1 MNDPVVESVESN
13 VARTDGRKAD
23 GGVNA
28 ESGAHGSTQ
37 EAIAPGD
44 TPAAIRPPARIG
56 NKVDL
61 SIQIDAELLNQI
73 GHLTSDPSKVIEV
86 AVRQWLRGGASR
98 DDDLTRSL
106 QRNPPVP
113 PRGEWND

>member
-1 MNDPVVESVESN
+1 MFIVYLVLATEFQLLRNPAPMSDPVVQSEPSS
-13 VARTDGRKAD
+13 K
-23 GGVNA
+23 VNLA
-28 ESGAHGSTQ
+28 
-37 EAIAPGD
+37 
-44 TPAAIRPPARIG
+44 
-56 NKVDL
+56 
-61 SIQIDAELLNQI
+61 IQIDAELLNQI
-73 GHLTSDPSKVIEV
+73 NHLTTDPSKVIEV

>member
-1 MNDPVVESVESN
+1 MSDPVVESN
-13 VARTDGRKAD
+13 VAKTDGAKTD
-23 GGVNA
+23 GVNA
-28 ESGAHGSTQ
+28 QDGVQGSTQ
-37 EAIAPGD
+37 EAIAP
-44 TPAAIRPPARIG
+44 TNPPPAVSPRATAG

>member
-1 MNDPVVESVESN
+1 MSDPVVQSDVKP
-13 VARTDGRKAD
+13 DGIKTEP
-23 GGVNA
+23 V
-28 ESGAHGSTQ
+28 SQGSSQ
-37 EAIAPGD
+37 EAIAPEA
-44 TPAAIRPPARIG
+44 TSPLAKPRATVS